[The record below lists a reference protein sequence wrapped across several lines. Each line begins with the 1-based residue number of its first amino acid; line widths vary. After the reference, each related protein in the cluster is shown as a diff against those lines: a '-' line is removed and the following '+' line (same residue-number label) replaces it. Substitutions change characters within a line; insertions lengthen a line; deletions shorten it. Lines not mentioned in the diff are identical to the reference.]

1 MEFIGHSDPIRATF
15 VAILQQLN
23 RTESINEGKERQQSL
38 YLDDLQRI
46 LRRFWAVEEEH
57 VKLPLALGLLLRNG
71 LVEVDPVAAPGA
83 PTAVRGRPR
92 YRITSA
98 GKQFL
103 VEAVVKTD
111 RIPESRPVDRPVAAA
126 GRQP

>member
-1 MEFIGHSDPIRATF
+1 MEPGGQGDPVRATF

-38 YLDDLQRI
+38 YLDDLQRM
-46 LRRFWAVEEEH
+46 LRRFWAIDEDH

-71 LVEVDPVAAPGA
+71 MVEVDAMAPPGA
-83 PTAVRGRPR
+83 TPAPRGKPR
-92 YRITSA
+92 YRITSQ

-103 VEAVVKTD
+103 IEAIAKSE
-111 RIPESRPVDRPVAAA
+111 RIP
-126 GRQP
+126 

>member
-1 MEFIGHSDPIRATF
+1 MEFIGQADPIRATF

-23 RTESINEGKERQQSL
+23 RTESMNEGKELQQSL
-38 YLDDLQRI
+38 YLDDLTRI

-71 LVEVDPVAAPGA
+71 LIEVDPNAAPGA
-83 PTAVRGRPR
+83 PTAFKGRPR
-92 YRITSA
+92 YRITSQ

-103 VEAVVKTD
+103 VESVTKSD
-111 RIPESRPVDRPVAAA
+111 RIA
-126 GRQP
+126 

>member
-1 MEFIGHSDPIRATF
+1 MEFIGQADPIRATF

-23 RTESINEGKERQQSL
+23 RTESINEGKELQQSL

-46 LRRFWAVEEEH
+46 LKRFWAVEGEH

-71 LVEVDPVAAPGA
+71 LVEVDPNAAPGA
-83 PTAVRGRPR
+83 PTAAKARPR
-92 YRITSA
+92 YRITTQ

-103 VEAVVKTD
+103 VEAISKAD
-111 RIPESRPVDRPVAAA
+111 RIA
-126 GRQP
+126 

>member
-23 RTESINEGKERQQSL
+23 RTESMNEGKERQQSL

-46 LRRFWAVEEEH
+46 LRRFWAIEEEH

-71 LVEVDPVAAPGA
+71 LVEVDPTAAPGA
-83 PTAVRGRPR
+83 PTAMKGRPR
-92 YRITSA
+92 YRITTT

-103 VEAVVKTD
+103 VDAIANPD
-111 RIPESRPVDRPVAAA
+111 RIPDGHAPIPERRPA
-126 GRQP
+126 